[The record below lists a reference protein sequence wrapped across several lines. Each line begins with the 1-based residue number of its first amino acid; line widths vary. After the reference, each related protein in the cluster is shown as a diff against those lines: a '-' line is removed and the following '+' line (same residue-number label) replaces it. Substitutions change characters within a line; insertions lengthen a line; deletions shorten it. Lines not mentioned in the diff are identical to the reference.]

1 MYCNS
6 QDLTS
11 YNREQATGIGGFNLV
26 TVVMHEQNYSLTDAM
41 KWISDFNDKLVD
53 TFLST
58 LKELPSFGDPTL
70 DKDVAMYIDGIAN
83 WVRSN
88 DSWSFEVRQIFVDGG
103 VRRASDVM
111 KAVALGANG
120 VGIGRPFL
128 YAYSAY
134 GQEGVEHA
142 LQILRVCFLS

>member
-1 MYCNS
+1 
-6 QDLTS
+6 
-11 YNREQATGIGGFNLV
+11 
-26 TVVMHEQNYSLTDAM
+26 MHEQNYSLTDAM

-88 DSWSFEVRQIFVDGG
+88 DSWSFEVRQLFVDGG
-103 VRRASDVM
+103 NSCAKSTNGHTQCERYFGKKGLEIQETRIVNLLPK
-111 KAVALGANG
+111 KAENRSMTRLTHRQGS
-120 VGIGRPFL
+120 ISS
-128 YAYSAY
+128 Y
-134 GQEGVEHA
+134 
-142 LQILRVCFLS
+142 